1 MRRLLKLLACLLLM
15 TVACTLPAAALT
27 MDVSGST
34 AGSAV
39 VVTCDEEAFVI
50 FQENNGTPIYAQGST
65 VRYIPHTTG
74 TLTITATTGD
84 ETTTKSVAITTGGG
98 GESGGGDSDG
108 DSDSITWTA
117 VTLGTGTFNVTSEN
131 GKTYVVD
138 RRTALGALD
147 ASGASY
153 VISDKWYASYGTL
166 YLSSVNGRAGQG
178 TSGWMYQ
185 VNGVS
190 PAVGANAYHVSNGDK
205 VVFYY
210 SESMSATP
218 ETSTDPIYLRVVF
231 GSGSS
236 DGDSGTESSSV
247 SATLSPATGPEIPLG
262 LPAGVSITTVGGRS
276 RITVDTS
283 QTSGEHVIVKGDRII
298 IERPGLLMT
307 VLTGDITETSGVA
320 SGFIKSVTAEMEP
333 VNGTIEGVGDV
344 AGWITLSLRGAPA
357 DAEVNVTYAPSLT
370 QAAQSALALIATGD
384 NESIDAVACVMY
396 VNKTGIANGE
406 DILDATVRISVP
418 SAWVTGHGGAGAVHI
433 AHIADG
439 GTVTFLETKQA
450 GTDENGNLIFT
461 AESPDGLSGFALLA
475 LGEKGAT
482 VSTTETTAPAGTE
495 ALPETTTPQQT
506 PLGTLPVIFGI
517 IFGIA
522 AYALRKT
529 EA

>member
-1 MRRLLKLLACLLLM
+1 MRRLLKLLAYLLLM
-15 TVACTLPAAALT
+15 TSACVLPAAALT

-39 VVTCDEEAFVI
+39 VVTCDEDAFVI

-65 VRYIPHTTG
+65 VRYVPHTTG
-74 TLTITATTGD
+74 TLTVTATAGG
-84 ETTTKSVAITTGGG
+84 ETATRSVTIATGGG
-98 GESGGGDSDG
+98 SGGGDG
-108 DSDSITWTA
+108 DDDDSITWTA
-117 VTLGTGTFNVTSEN
+117 VTLGTGNFTVTAES
-131 GKTYVVD
+131 GKSYTVD
-138 RRTALGALD
+138 RRTALGTLD

-153 VISDKWYASYGTL
+153 VISDSWYAAYGTL
-166 YLSSVNGRAGQG
+166 YLSSINGRAGQG

-190 PAVGANAYHVSNGDK
+190 PAVGANSYHVNNGDK

-210 SESMSATP
+210 SDSMSATP

-247 SATLSPATGPEIPLG
+247 SATLIPATGPTIPLG
-262 LPAGVSITTVGGRS
+262 LPSGVSITTEGGRS
-276 RITVDTS
+276 RITVDT
-283 QTSGEHVIVKGDRII
+283 TKINGNKGEQVIVKGDRII

-307 VLTGDITETSGVA
+307 VLTGDITERNGVA

-333 VNGTIEGVGDV
+333 VTGTIEGVGNV
-344 AGWITLSLRGAPA
+344 TGKISLSLRGVPA
-357 DAEVNVTYAPSLT
+357 DAEVNVTYAPFLT
-370 QAAQSALALIATGD
+370 PAAQSALALIAADEDEG
-384 NESIDAVACVMY
+384 IDAVACVMY

-418 SAWVTGHGGAGAVHI
+418 AAWVTGHGGAGAVRI
-433 AHIADG
+433 AHIADD

-475 LGEKGAT
+475 LGEAT
-482 VSTTETTAPAGTE
+482 VSATETATPAGTE
-495 ALPETTTPQQT
+495 ALPETTAPQQT

-517 IFGIA
+517 LIGIV

>member
-15 TVACTLPAAALT
+15 TVACTLPATALT

-74 TLTITATTGD
+74 TLTITATAGG
-84 ETTTKSVAITTGGG
+84 ETDTRSVAITTGGG
-98 GESGGGDSDG
+98 SGGGDG
-108 DSDSITWTA
+108 DDDDSTTWTA
-117 VTLGTGTFNVTSEN
+117 VTLGSGTFNVTAES
-131 GKTYVVD
+131 GKPYTVD

-153 VISDKWYASYGTL
+153 VISDSWYAAYGTL

-210 SESMSATP
+210 SDSMSATP

-236 DGDSGTESSSV
+236 DGGDSGTESSSTGA
-247 SATLSPATGPEIPLG
+247 SLRPATGPAIPIS

-276 RITVDTS
+276 RITVNTTKITENNGV
-283 QTSGEHVIVKGDRII
+283 QVIVKGDRII

-307 VLTGDITETSGVA
+307 VLTGDITETNGVA

-333 VNGTIEGVGDV
+333 VTGTIEGVGNV
-344 AGWITLSLRGAPA
+344 TGKISLSLRGVPA

-370 QAAQSALALIATGD
+370 QAAQSALALIAADEDEG
-384 NESIDAVACVMY
+384 IDAVACVMY

-406 DILDATVRISVP
+406 DILDATIRISVP
-418 SAWVTGHGGAGAVHI
+418 SAWVTGHGGAGALRI
-433 AHIADG
+433 AHIADD

-461 AESPDGLSGFALLA
+461 AESPDGLSAFALLA
-475 LGEKGAT
+475 LGEAT
-482 VSTTETTAPAGTE
+482 VSATETTAPAGTE
-495 ALPETTTPQQT
+495 APPETTTPQQT

-517 IFGIA
+517 LIGIA
-522 AYALRKT
+522 AYVLRKT